1 MKKNIIKIVSMMLI
15 IATISPITVQAST
28 IQQSELNLTSMQST
42 EFENLIV
49 KFKYQRGTSGV

>member
-28 IQQSELNLTSMQST
+28 IQQSELNLQVCNQQS
-42 EFENLIV
+42 LKILLV
-49 KFKYQRGTSGV
+49 KF